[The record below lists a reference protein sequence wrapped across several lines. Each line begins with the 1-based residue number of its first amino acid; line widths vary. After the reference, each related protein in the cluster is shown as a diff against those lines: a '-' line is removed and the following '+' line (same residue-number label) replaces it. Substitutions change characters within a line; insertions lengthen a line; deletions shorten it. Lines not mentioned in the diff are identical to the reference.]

1 MRFFRHS
8 DRIQT
13 PNVGKSGLMEPEY
26 LVRDLEAKAAEMQRR
41 AEEMQEQIKSAN
53 ATATSRDGAVTV
65 QVAPNGA
72 LQNIEFSQRAT
83 SLSAIQLTQ
92 TVMQTVRQA
101 QMEAA
106 RKITEIVEPQFG
118 GTDAMDF
125 ITGFMPQ
132 PDDEQQ
138 TGKESSGPQKNA
150 PKRPEPQ
157 SGWDDDDDLNDGR
170 SFLR

>member
-1 MRFFRHS
+1 M
-8 DRIQT
+8 
-13 PNVGKSGLMEPEY
+13 GKSDLMEPEY

-41 AEEMQEQIKSAN
+41 AEEMQEQIKNAN

-72 LQNIEFSQRAT
+72 LQNIEFTQRAT

-92 TVMQTVRQA
+92 TVMQTVQQA

-138 TGKESSGPQKNA
+138 AGTGSSGPQQNA
-150 PKRPEPQ
+150 PKRPQPQ
-157 SGWDDDDDLNDGR
+157 ADWDDDDLDDGR